1 MPISCKPVGA
11 LLTGALLL
19 WMPVAQAAGMLT
31 RYTDYRERVFD
42 RQGQLQYQL
51 TTHEYLQR
59 MPSGRP
65 SLSSLFA
72 LREMQ
77 RASLQLKQGTLMV
90 NDVIVRFEHGHYQDG
105 MLVMGNTEVTLPEGR
120 MLAASLRFDP
130 VQQVLDAPRARLLS
144 FSGEVLGQY
153 RDYHRPLR
161 CSCRLVSGGSGRIIP
176 ACINKQEW

>member
-120 MLAASLRFDP
+120 MLAASLRFEP
-130 VQQVLDAPRARLLS
+130 VEQ
-144 FSGEVLGQY
+144 G
-153 RDYHRPLR
+153 
-161 CSCRLVSGGSGRIIP
+161 
-176 ACINKQEW
+176 

>member
-1 MPISCKPVGA
+1 MTTRSAVLISCKPVGA

-51 TTHEYLQR
+51 TTREYLQR

-72 LREMQ
+72 LREIQ
-77 RASLQLKQGTLMV
+77 RESLQLKQGTLMV
-90 NDVIVRFEHGHYQDG
+90 DAAIVHFQHGYYQDG
-105 MLVMGNTEVTLPEGR
+105 QLMMGGAEVTLPEGR
-120 MLAASLRFDP
+120 LHAASLRFDP
-130 VQQVLDAPRARLLS
+130 VHQVLDAPRAMLLS
-144 FSGEVLGQY
+144 FSGDVLGQY
-153 RDYHRPLR
+153 RNYHRPLR
-161 CSCRLVSGGSGRIIP
+161 
-176 ACINKQEW
+176 

>member
-1 MPISCKPVGA
+1 MPISCKQCR
-11 LLTGALLL
+11 ALLL
-19 WMPVAQAAGMLT
+19 GALFLLIPTAQATGMLA
-31 RYTDYRERVFD
+31 RYKDYRERVFD

-51 TTHEYLQR
+51 TTREYVQW
-59 MPSGRP
+59 MPNGRP
-65 SLSSLFA
+65 SLSTLFA

-77 RASLQLKQGTLMV
+77 RESLQLKQGSLMV

-161 CSCRLVSGGSGRIIP
+161 
-176 ACINKQEW
+176 

>member
-153 RDYHRPLR
+153 RDYHLPLR
-161 CSCRLVSGGSGRIIP
+161 
-176 ACINKQEW
+176 

>member
-1 MPISCKPVGA
+1 
-11 LLTGALLL
+11 
-19 WMPVAQAAGMLT
+19 MPVAQAAGMLT

-130 VQQVLDAPRARLLS
+130 VQQVLDAPRA
-144 FSGEVLGQY
+144 G
-153 RDYHRPLR
+153 LR
-161 CSCRLVSGGSGRIIP
+161 HPSASRTGAPTVQDDLTVSLIP
-176 ACINKQEW
+176 SASLRGIA

>member
-1 MPISCKPVGA
+1 VPISCKPVGA

-105 MLVMGNTEVTLPEGR
+105 MLH
-120 MLAASLRFDP
+120 
-130 VQQVLDAPRARLLS
+130 VLDAPRARLLS

-161 CSCRLVSGGSGRIIP
+161 
-176 ACINKQEW
+176 

>member
-1 MPISCKPVGA
+1 MLISCKPVGA

-105 MLVMGNTEVTLPEGR
+105 MLMMGNTEVTLPEGR
-120 MLAASLRFDP
+120 MLADSLRFDP
-130 VQQVLDAPRARLLS
+130 IQHVLDAPRARLLS
-144 FSGEVLGQY
+144 FSGDVLGQY

-161 CSCRLVSGGSGRIIP
+161 
-176 ACINKQEW
+176 

>member
-51 TTHEYLQR
+51 TTREYVQW
-59 MPSGRP
+59 MPNGRP
-65 SLSSLFA
+65 SLSTLFA

-77 RASLQLKQGTLMV
+77 RESLQLKQGSLMV
-90 NDVIVRFEHGHYQDG
+90 NDVIVHFQHGHYQDG
-105 MLVMGNTEVTLPEGR
+105 QLIMGDTEVTLPEGR
-120 MLAASLRFDP
+120 LHATTLRFDP
-130 VQQVLDAPRARLLS
+130 VHQVLDSPRAMLLS
-144 FSGEVLGQY
+144 FSGDVLGQY

-161 CSCRLVSGGSGRIIP
+161 
-176 ACINKQEW
+176 